1 MDMVEDLG
9 GEDGDSA
16 LEEALL
22 PGLML
27 AWEEEDCLDVAI
39 SSVELR
45 ECLSRRLI
53 PLMVALGLCLME
65 EQLIRELCHMV
76 MPEHLWGQCQE
87 RTPMLRK
94 RLGSRSWIS

>member
-9 GEDGDSA
+9 GEDGDLA
-16 LEEALL
+16 LEEALP

-94 RLGSRSWIS
+94 

>member
-1 MDMVEDLG
+1 MDMVEDLEE
-9 GEDGDSA
+9 GEGEVDGDLA
-16 LEEALL
+16 LGEALP

-27 AWEEEDCLDVAI
+27 AWEEEDCRDVAI

-45 ECLSRRLI
+45 ECPPRRVI

-65 EQLIRELCHMV
+65 EQLILKLCHMV

-87 RTPMLRK
+87 RILMLRK
-94 RLGSRSWIS
+94 

>member
-1 MDMVEDLG
+1 MDMVEDLEEG
-9 GEDGDSA
+9 DGDSV

-27 AWEEEDCLDVAI
+27 AEEGEDCLGVAI

-45 ECLSRRLI
+45 GCPPHRVI

-65 EQLIRELCHMV
+65 EQLIRELCHMAV
-76 MPEHLWGQCQE
+76 MLGHLWEQCQE

-94 RLGSRSWIS
+94 

>member
-1 MDMVEDLG
+1 MDMVEDLEE
-9 GEDGDSA
+9 GEGEGDSVS
-16 LEEALL
+16 EEVLP

-27 AWEEEDCLDVAI
+27 VWEEEGCLDVAI

-76 MPEHLWGQCQE
+76 MPEHPWGQCRE
-87 RTPMLRK
+87 RTPMLHR
-94 RLGSRSWIS
+94 